1 MTDQIASR
9 SCEDMISRKVA
20 ILAATTIAM
29 AMLFTA
35 TAAAGPAVL
44 VINTPENPVPV
55 NLVGGLVLEVNNTAP
70 LDVAVQGSVA
80 IDDTDPVDVELVGAI
95 EVDDSE
101 PIAIQGSVNVNDT
114 DPVDVEVIGTLDL
127 TGWLHTTN
135 EVRMTAYY
143 GGGYGDIIE
152 IETRGYRQVTI
163 VMAADIASVVAAE
176 WVLGSS
182 PTEMFVFE
190 EWIDLTG
197 GPFFGGSRTYEV
209 KGPVLMLTFGSDI
222 YEEEGEARVRAYM
235 TT

>member
-1 MTDQIASR
+1 MVPKKI
-9 SCEDMISRKVA
+9 V

-35 TAAAGPAVL
+35 TAAAGPTVL

-55 NLVGGLVLEVNNTAP
+55 DLVGELMLEVNNTAP

-80 IDDTDPVDVELVGAI
+80 VDDTDPVDVEVVGAV

-114 DPVDVEVIGTLDL
+114 DPVDVEVLGTLDL

-135 EVRMTAYY
+135 EVRTTAYY
-143 GGGYGDIIE
+143 GGGEWGYYVE

-163 VMAADIASVVAAE
+163 VMAADIATLVTAE
-176 WVLGSS
+176 WVLGSG
-182 PTEMFVFE
+182 PTEMFAFE
-190 EWIDLTG
+190 EWIDLTD
-197 GPFFGGSRTYEV
+197 GPFFGDWRTYEV
-209 KGPVLMLTFGSDI
+209 KGPVLLLTFSPDI
-222 YEEEGEARVRAYM
+222 PEEVGEAQVRAYM

>member
-1 MTDQIASR
+1 MVPKKI
-9 SCEDMISRKVA
+9 V

-35 TAAAGPAVL
+35 TAAAGPTVL

-55 NLVGGLVLEVNNTAP
+55 DLVGELMLEVNNTAP

-80 IDDTDPVDVELVGAI
+80 VDDTDPVDVEVVGAV

-101 PIAIQGSVNVNDT
+101 PLAVQGSVNVNDT
-114 DPVDVEVIGTLDL
+114 NPVDVEVIGTVPVSMDL

-135 EVRMTAYY
+135 EVRMVAAY

-152 IETRGYRQVTI
+152 IETRGYRLVTI
-163 VMAADIASVVAAE
+163 VMAADIASTVTSE
-176 WVLGSS
+176 WVLGSDL
-182 PTEMFVFE
+182 TEMFAFE
-190 EWIDLTG
+190 EHIDLTD
-197 GPFFGGSRTYEV
+197 GPFFGASRTYEV

-222 YEEEGEARVRAYM
+222 YEEEGEALVRAYM